1 MEFIYWG
8 VNEMEDVYQHFLA
21 VGAIEHEKPQSVG
34 DPLMVATIKDP
45 WGNVIGLIY
54 NPAFKLDQMT

>member
-1 MEFIYWG
+1 
-8 VNEMEDVYQHFLA
+8 MEDVYQHFLA